1 MRLSHRLWLM
11 LGWALVLAVLAVC
24 LLPMPALPV
33 DRISWS
39 DKAEHA
45 LAFATLA
52 WWFAVARRAGSWRL
66 LAVLLVGYGGLIELL
81 QGLTA
86 YRTASLADALA
97 DAFGVGLGLLIA
109 RWSPAGFPPLTPAK

>member
-1 MRLSHRLWLM
+1 MILPRRLWLGV
-11 LGWALVLAVLAVC
+11 GWGLALAVLLVC

-52 WWFAVARRAGSWRL
+52 WWFAVAKRAGDWRL

-86 YRTASLADALA
+86 YRTPSLADALA
-97 DAFGVGLGLLIA
+97 DALGVALGLLLA
-109 RWSPAGFPPLTPAK
+109 HYSPAGFPPLGPAK